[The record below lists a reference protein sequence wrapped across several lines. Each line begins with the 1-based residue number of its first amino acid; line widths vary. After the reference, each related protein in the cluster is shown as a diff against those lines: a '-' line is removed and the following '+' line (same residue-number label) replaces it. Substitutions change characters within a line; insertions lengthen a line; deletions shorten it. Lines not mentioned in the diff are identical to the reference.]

1 MILPLDGILVV
12 SMEQAVAGPFC
23 SNRLRLAGARV
34 IKIERNDGGDFARGY
49 DTAAAGESSYFIWLN
64 QGKES
69 IALDLKTKDD
79 RKIFLNMIADADIF
93 IQNFSPT
100 TVRKLRI
107 DSTTLKSINPRL
119 ICCDIS
125 GYGDTPE
132 MMKKKSYDLL
142 IQAESGLIDVSGSQ
156 EGLGRIGVSICDIG
170 AGMAAHAGIIES
182 LLLRERFDKTKD
194 VKISLFDVAA
204 DWMTVPYIHSKYGG
218 AAPKRVGLKHP
229 SIAPYGAFLC
239 SENTSFIISIQNEF
253 EWKRFCAEVLKSSTV
268 SKNNKFSSNT
278 LRVKNREL
286 LDETI
291 QSILF
296 SLTDK
301 TLKRRLE
308 KASIAYGRLNTVKD
322 LENHLALKKI
332 NVRNTIDDNLSIPS
346 PPLVWEDSQK
356 KAPKFNQHNEIL
368 RKEFHDST
376 KKK

>member
-1 MILPLDGILVV
+1 MSLPLDGILVV

-23 SNRLRLAGARV
+23 SNRLKLAGARV
-34 IKIERNDGGDFARGY
+34 IKIERNNGGDFARGY
-49 DTAAAGESSYFIWLN
+49 DTAAEGESSYFIWLN

-79 RKIFLNMIADADIF
+79 RDIFLNMIAEADIF

-100 TVRKLRI
+100 TLSKLGI
-107 DSTTLKSINPRL
+107 ENSTLKSINPRL

-125 GYGDTPE
+125 GYGDVPE

-142 IQAESGLIDVSGSQ
+142 IQAESGLIDISGSQ

-170 AGMAAHAGIIES
+170 AGMAAHAGIVES
-182 LLLRERFDKTKD
+182 LLLRARFNSIKD

-204 DWMTVPYIHSKYGG
+204 DWMTVPYIHSRYGG

-239 SENTSFIISIQNEF
+239 SEDTTFIISIQNEL
-253 EWKRFCAEVLKSSTV
+253 EWKRFCVEVLKDPNI
-268 SKNNKFSSNT
+268 SKNNKFSNNT
-278 LRVKNREL
+278 LRVKYRDL
-286 LDETI
+286 LDEKI
-291 QSILF
+291 QSILL

-301 TLKRRLE
+301 TLKNRLE
-308 KASIAYGRLNTVKD
+308 EASIAYGRLNTVKD
-322 LENHLALKKI
+322 LESHLALKKI
-332 NVRNTIDDNLSIPS
+332 NVKNSLDDNLSIPS
-346 PPLVWEDSQK
+346 PPIIWEQPEKSV
-356 KAPKFNQHNEIL
+356 PKFNQHNDLL
-368 RKEFHDST
+368 RKEFHD

>member
-1 MILPLDGILVV
+1 MGLPLDGILVV

-23 SNRLRLAGARV
+23 SNRLKLAGARV
-34 IKIERNDGGDFARGY
+34 IKIERNNGGDFARGY
-49 DTAAAGESSYFIWLN
+49 DTAAEGESSYFIWLN

-79 RKIFLNMIADADIF
+79 RDIFLNMIAKADIF

-100 TVRKLRI
+100 TLSKLEI
-107 DSTTLKSINPRL
+107 DNSTLKSINPRL

-125 GYGDTPE
+125 GYGDVPE

-170 AGMAAHAGIIES
+170 AGMAAHAGIVES
-182 LLLRERFDKTKD
+182 LLLRARFNSIKD

-204 DWMTVPYIHSKYGG
+204 DWMTVPYIHSRYGG

-239 SENTSFIISIQNEF
+239 SEDTTFIISIQNEL
-253 EWKRFCAEVLKSSTV
+253 EWKRFCIEVLKDSNI
-268 SKNNKFSSNT
+268 SKNSKFSNNA
-278 LRVKNREL
+278 LRVKNRNL

-291 QSILF
+291 QSVLL

-301 TLKRRLE
+301 TLKNRLE
-308 KASIAYGRLNTVKD
+308 EASIAYGRLNTVKD
-322 LENHLALKKI
+322 LESHLALKKI
-332 NVRNTIDDNLSIPS
+332 NVKNSLDDNLSIPS
-346 PPLVWEDSQK
+346 PPMVWEESENRV
-356 KAPKFNQHNEIL
+356 PKLNQHNELL
-368 RKEFHDST
+368 REEFHGKT

>member
-1 MILPLDGILVV
+1 MSLPLDGILVV

-23 SNRLRLAGARV
+23 SNRLKLAGARV
-34 IKIERNDGGDFARGY
+34 IKIERTNGGDFSRGY
-49 DTAAAGESSYFIWLN
+49 DTAAEGESSYFIWLN

-69 IALDLKTKDD
+69 IALDLKRKSDKD
-79 RKIFLNMIADADIF
+79 IFLNMIAEADIF

-100 TVRKLRI
+100 TLRKLGI
-107 DSTTLKSINPRL
+107 ENSTLKSINPKL

-125 GYGDTPE
+125 GYGEAPE
-132 MMKKKSYDLL
+132 LMKKKSYDLL

-170 AGMAAHAGIIES
+170 AGMAAHAGIVES
-182 LLLRERFDKTKD
+182 LLLRARFNSIKD

-204 DWMTVPYIHSKYGG
+204 DWMTVPYIHSKYAG

-239 SENTSFIISIQNEF
+239 SENTTFIISIQNEL
-253 EWKRFCAEVLKSSTV
+253 EWKRFCIEVLKDSNI
-268 SKNNKFSSNT
+268 SKNSKFSNNA
-278 LRVKNREL
+278 LRVKNRDL

-291 QSILF
+291 QSILL

-301 TLKRRLE
+301 TLKNRLE
-308 KASIAYGRLNTVKD
+308 EASIAYGRLNTVKD
-322 LENHLALKKI
+322 LESHLALKKI
-332 NVRNTIDDNLSIPS
+332 NVKNSLDYNLSIPS
-346 PPLVWEDSQK
+346 PPIVWEESEK
-356 KAPKFNQHNEIL
+356 KVPKFNQHNELL
-368 RKEFHDST
+368 REEFHDKT

>member
-1 MILPLDGILVV
+1 MNLPLDGILVV

-34 IKIERNDGGDFARGY
+34 IKIERINGGDFARGY
-49 DTAAAGESSYFIWLN
+49 DTAAEGESSYFIWLN

-79 RKIFLNMIADADIF
+79 RDIFLNMIAKADIF
-93 IQNFSPT
+93 IQNFAPT
-100 TVRKLRI
+100 TLSKLEI
-107 DSTTLKSINPRL
+107 DNSTLKSINPRL

-125 GYGDTPE
+125 GYGDVPE

-170 AGMAAHAGIIES
+170 AGMAAHAGIVES
-182 LLLRERFDKTKD
+182 LLLRARFNSIED

-204 DWMTVPYIHSKYGG
+204 DWMTVPYIHSRYGG

-229 SIAPYGAFLC
+229 SIAPYGAFQS
-239 SENTSFIISIQNEF
+239 SEDTTFIISIQNEL
-253 EWKRFCAEVLKSSTV
+253 EWKRFCVEVLKDPNL
-268 SKNNKFSSNT
+268 SKNNNFSSNT
-278 LRVKNREL
+278 LRVMNRNL

-291 QSILF
+291 QSILL

-301 TLKRRLE
+301 TLKHRLE
-308 KASIAYGRLNTVKD
+308 EASIAYGRLNTVKD
-322 LENHLALKKI
+322 LESHLALKKI
-332 NVRNTIDDNLSIPS
+332 NVKNSLDDNLFIPS
-346 PPLVWEDSQK
+346 PPIVWEESEK
-356 KAPKFNQHNEIL
+356 KVPKFNQHGELL
-368 RKEFHDST
+368 RKEFHDKP

>member
-1 MILPLDGILVV
+1 MGLPLDGILVV

-23 SNRLRLAGARV
+23 SNRLKLAGARV
-34 IKIERNDGGDFARGY
+34 IKIERNNGGDFARGY
-49 DTAAAGESSYFIWLN
+49 DTAAEGESSYFIWLN

-79 RKIFLNMIADADIF
+79 RGIFLNMIAEADIF

-100 TVRKLRI
+100 TVSKLGI
-107 DSTTLKSINPRL
+107 DSSTLKAVNPNL

-125 GYGDTPE
+125 GYGDSPE
-132 MMKKKSYDLL
+132 MTGKKSYDLL

-170 AGMAAHAGIIES
+170 AGMAAHAGIVES
-182 LLLRERFDKTKD
+182 LLLRERFNKIKD
-194 VKISLFDVAA
+194 IKISLFDVAA

-218 AAPKRVGLKHP
+218 TAPKRVGLKHP

-239 SENTSFIISIQNEF
+239 SENSTFIISIQNES
-253 EWKRFCAEVLKSSTV
+253 EWERFCVEVLKDRSL
-268 SKNNKFSSNT
+268 SKNNKFSNNT
-278 LRVKNREL
+278 QRVKNREL

-301 TLKRRLE
+301 TLKNTLE

-322 LENHLALKKI
+322 LERHLALKKI
-332 NVRNTIDDNLSIPS
+332 NVRNSLDHSLSIPS
-346 PPLVWEDSQK
+346 PPLIWEDLEK
-356 KAPKFNQHNEIL
+356 KAPKFNQHNELL

>member
-1 MILPLDGILVV
+1 MGLPLDGILVV

-23 SNRLRLAGARV
+23 SNRLKLAGARV
-34 IKIERNDGGDFARGY
+34 IKIERNNGGDFARGY
-49 DTAAAGESSYFIWLN
+49 DTAAEGESSYFIWLN

-79 RKIFLNMIADADIF
+79 RDIFLNMIAKADIF

-100 TVRKLRI
+100 TLSKLEI
-107 DSTTLKSINPRL
+107 DNSTLKSINPRL

-125 GYGDTPE
+125 GYGDVPE

-170 AGMAAHAGIIES
+170 AGMAAHAGIVES
-182 LLLRERFDKTKD
+182 LLLRARFNSIKD

-204 DWMTVPYIHSKYGG
+204 DWMTVPYIHSRYGG

-229 SIAPYGAFLC
+229 SIAPYGAFQC
-239 SENTSFIISIQNEF
+239 SEDTTFIISIQNEL
-253 EWKRFCAEVLKSSTV
+253 EWKRFCVEVLKDPNL
-268 SKNNKFSSNT
+268 SKNNKFSNNT
-278 LRVKNREL
+278 LRVKNRDL

-291 QSILF
+291 QSILL

-301 TLKRRLE
+301 TLKHRLE
-308 KASIAYGRLNTVKD
+308 EASIAYGRLNTVKD
-322 LENHLALKKI
+322 LESHLALKKI
-332 NVRNTIDDNLSIPS
+332 NVKNSLHDNLSIPS
-346 PPLVWEDSQK
+346 PPIIWEESEK
-356 KAPKFNQHNEIL
+356 KVPKFNQHNELL
-368 RKEFHDST
+368 RKEFHD
-376 KKK
+376 KPKEK

>member
-1 MILPLDGILVV
+1 MSLPLDGILVV

-23 SNRLRLAGARV
+23 SNRLKLAGARV
-34 IKIERNDGGDFARGY
+34 IKIERNNGGDFARGY
-49 DTAAAGESSYFIWLN
+49 DTAAEGESSYFIWLN

-79 RKIFLNMIADADIF
+79 RKIFFNIIAAADIF

-100 TVRKLRI
+100 TLYKLGI
-107 DSTTLKSINPRL
+107 DNSTLKSINPRL

-125 GYGDTPE
+125 GYGDAPE

-170 AGMAAHAGIIES
+170 AGMAAHAGIVEA
-182 LLLRERFDKTKD
+182 LLLRARFNSIKD

-239 SENTSFIISIQNEF
+239 SEKTTFIISIQNEL
-253 EWKRFCAEVLKSSTV
+253 EWKRFCIEVLKDSNL
-268 SKNNKFSSNT
+268 SKNSKFSNNT
-278 LRVKNREL
+278 LRVTNRDL

-291 QSILF
+291 QSILL
-296 SLTDK
+296 SLNDK
-301 TLKRRLE
+301 TLKNRLE
-308 KASIAYGRLNTVKD
+308 EASIAYGRLNTVKD
-322 LENHLALKKI
+322 LERHLALKKI
-332 NVRNTIDDNLSIPS
+332 NVKNSLDDNLSIPS
-346 PPLVWEDSQK
+346 PPIVWEKSEN
-356 KAPKFNQHNEIL
+356 KAPKFNQHNELL
-368 RKEFHDST
+368 REEFHDKT

>member
-1 MILPLDGILVV
+1 MSLPLDGILVV

-23 SNRLRLAGARV
+23 SNRLKLAGARV
-34 IKIERNDGGDFARGY
+34 IKIERNNGGDFARGY
-49 DTAAAGESSYFIWLN
+49 DSAAEGESSYFIWLN

-79 RKIFLNMIADADIF
+79 RDIFLNMIAEADIF

-100 TVRKLRI
+100 TLSKLGI
-107 DSTTLKSINPRL
+107 ENSTLKSINPRL

-125 GYGDTPE
+125 GYGDVPE

-142 IQAESGLIDVSGSQ
+142 IQAESGLIDISGSQ

-170 AGMAAHAGIIES
+170 AGMAAHAGIVES
-182 LLLRERFDKTKD
+182 LLLRARFNTIKD

-204 DWMTVPYIHSKYGG
+204 DWMTVPYIHSRYGG

-239 SENTSFIISIQNEF
+239 SEDTTFIISIQNEL
-253 EWKRFCAEVLKSSTV
+253 EWKRFCVEVLKDPNI
-268 SKNNKFSSNT
+268 SKNNKFSNNT
-278 LRVKNREL
+278 LRVKNRDL

-291 QSILF
+291 QSELLSI
-296 SLTDK
+296 TDK
-301 TLKRRLE
+301 TLKNRLE
-308 KASIAYGRLNTVKD
+308 EASIAYGRLNTVKD
-322 LENHLALKKI
+322 LESHLALKKI
-332 NVRNTIDDNLSIPS
+332 NVKNSLDDNLSIPS
-346 PPLVWEDSQK
+346 PPIIWEQPEKSV
-356 KAPKFNQHNEIL
+356 PKFNQHNDLL
-368 RKEFHDST
+368 RKEFHD

>member
-1 MILPLDGILVV
+1 
-12 SMEQAVAGPFC
+12 MEQAVAGPFC
-23 SNRLRLAGARV
+23 SNRLKLAGARV
-34 IKIERNDGGDFARGY
+34 IKIERKNGGDFARGY
-49 DTAAAGESSYFIWLN
+49 DTAAEGESSYFIWLN

-79 RKIFLNMIADADIF
+79 RDIFLNMIAKADIF

-100 TVRKLRI
+100 TLSKLEI
-107 DSTTLKSINPRL
+107 NNSTLKSINPRL

-125 GYGDTPE
+125 GFGDVPE

-182 LLLRERFDKTKD
+182 LLLRSRFNSIKD

-204 DWMTVPYIHSKYGG
+204 DWMTVPYIHSRYGG

-239 SENTSFIISIQNEF
+239 SEDTTFIISIQNEL
-253 EWKRFCAEVLKSSTV
+253 EWKRFCVEVLKDPNL

-278 LRVKNREL
+278 LRVKNRDL

-291 QSILF
+291 QSILL

-301 TLKRRLE
+301 TLKHRLE
-308 KASIAYGRLNTVKD
+308 EASIAYGRLNTVKD
-322 LENHLALKKI
+322 LESHLALKKI
-332 NVRNTIDDNLSIPS
+332 NVKNSFDDNLSIPS
-346 PPLVWEDSQK
+346 PPIIWEESEK
-356 KAPKFNQHNEIL
+356 KVPKFNQHNELL
-368 RKEFHDST
+368 RKEFHD
-376 KKK
+376 KPKEK

>member
-1 MILPLDGILVV
+1 MSLPLDGILVV

-23 SNRLRLAGARV
+23 SNRLKLAGARV
-34 IKIERNDGGDFARGY
+34 IKIERKNGGDFARGY
-49 DTAAAGESSYFIWLN
+49 DTAAEGESSYFIWLN

-69 IALDLKTKDD
+69 IALDLKTMDD
-79 RKIFLNMIADADIF
+79 KEIFFNIIAAADIF

-100 TVRKLRI
+100 TLYKLGI
-107 DSTTLKSINPRL
+107 DNSTLKSINPRL

-125 GYGDTPE
+125 GYGDAPE

-170 AGMAAHAGIIES
+170 AGMAAHAGIVES
-182 LLLRERFDKTKD
+182 LLLRARFNSIKD

-239 SENTSFIISIQNEF
+239 SENTTFIISIQNEL
-253 EWKRFCAEVLKSSTV
+253 EWKRFCVEVLKDPNI
-268 SKNNKFSSNT
+268 SKNKKFSNNT
-278 LRVKNREL
+278 QRVKNRDL
-286 LDETI
+286 LDDTL
-291 QSILF
+291 QSILLT
-296 SLTDK
+296 LTDK
-301 TLKRRLE
+301 TLKNRLE
-308 KASIAYGRLNTVKD
+308 EASIAYGRLNTVKD
-322 LENHLALKKI
+322 LERHLALKKI
-332 NVRNTIDDNLSIPS
+332 NVKNSLDDNLSIPS
-346 PPLVWEDSQK
+346 PPIIWEESEK
-356 KAPKFNQHNEIL
+356 KVPKFNQHNELL
-368 RKEFHDST
+368 RKEFHDKP

>member
-1 MILPLDGILVV
+1 MSLPLDGILVV

-23 SNRLRLAGARV
+23 SNRLKLAGARV
-34 IKIERNDGGDFARGY
+34 IKIERNNGGDFARGY
-49 DTAAAGESSYFIWLN
+49 DTAAEGESSYFIWLN

-79 RKIFLNMIADADIF
+79 RKIFFNIIAAADIF

-100 TVRKLRI
+100 TLYKLGI
-107 DSTTLKSINPRL
+107 DNSTLKSINPRL

-125 GYGDTPE
+125 GYGDAPE

-170 AGMAAHAGIIES
+170 AGMAAHAGIVEA
-182 LLLRERFDKTKD
+182 LLLRARFNRIKD

-239 SENTSFIISIQNEF
+239 SENTTFIISIQNEL
-253 EWKRFCAEVLKSSTV
+253 EWKRFCIEVLKDSNLSTN
-268 SKNNKFSSNT
+268 SKFSNNT
-278 LRVKNREL
+278 LRVTNRDL

-291 QSILF
+291 QSILL
-296 SLTDK
+296 SLNDK
-301 TLKRRLE
+301 TLKNRLE
-308 KASIAYGRLNTVKD
+308 EASIAYGRLNTVKD
-322 LENHLALKKI
+322 LERHLALKKI
-332 NVRNTIDDNLSIPS
+332 NVKNSLDDSLSIPS
-346 PPLVWEDSQK
+346 PPIVWKESEN
-356 KAPKFNQHNEIL
+356 KAPKFNQHNELL
-368 RKEFHDST
+368 REEFHDKT

>member
-1 MILPLDGILVV
+1 MGLPLDGILVV

-23 SNRLRLAGARV
+23 SNRLKLAGARV
-34 IKIERNDGGDFARGY
+34 IKIERNNGGDFARGY
-49 DTAAAGESSYFIWLN
+49 DTAAEGESSYFIWLN

-79 RKIFLNMIADADIF
+79 RDIFLNMIAKADIF

-100 TVRKLRI
+100 TLSKLEI
-107 DSTTLKSINPRL
+107 DNSTLKSINPRL

-125 GYGDTPE
+125 GYGDVPE

-170 AGMAAHAGIIES
+170 AGMAAHAGIVES
-182 LLLRERFDKTKD
+182 LLLRARFNSIKD
-194 VKISLFDVAA
+194 IKISLFDVAA
-204 DWMTVPYIHSKYGG
+204 DWMTVPYIHSRYGG

-239 SENTSFIISIQNEF
+239 SEDTTFIISIQNEL
-253 EWKRFCAEVLKSSTV
+253 EWKRFCVEVLKDPNL
-268 SKNNKFSSNT
+268 SKNNKFSNNT
-278 LRVKNREL
+278 LRVKNRDL

-291 QSILF
+291 QSILL

-301 TLKRRLE
+301 TLKHRLE
-308 KASIAYGRLNTVKD
+308 EASIAYGRLNTVKD
-322 LENHLALKKI
+322 LESHLALKKI
-332 NVRNTIDDNLSIPS
+332 NVKNSLHDNLSIPS
-346 PPLVWEDSQK
+346 PPIIWEESEK
-356 KAPKFNQHNEIL
+356 KVPKFNQHNELL
-368 RKEFHDST
+368 RKEFHD
-376 KKK
+376 KPKEK